1 MRQVGTLANQQDAQR
16 FAAWLVTQ
24 RIEAHAEQE
33 SSGWVV
39 WVRDEDQ
46 LPKAREALAHF
57 REHLA
62 DPRYQDAERGAEAAR
77 RDEELKRRQ
86 AQANVVEMRGRWAGG
101 PGMPGRA
108 RRAPV
113 VMILIGLSALS
124 ALLTSEDTMNDS
136 PANHPPGA
144 FYRQLLFVDPFAARN
159 LNGQIDMW
167 ASIRRGEV
175 WRLVSPIFIH
185 YGFAHIVLN
194 MIWLYS
200 FGAAVEERRGS
211 TFMLL
216 LVLALAILSNAGQAI
231 EIGLR
236 EKLISFGGM
245 SGVGYGLFG
254 YVATKAKYDNR
265 EPYFLSPATT
275 FIALL
280 WFALCILRDIP
291 PFSELLKGAIPQI
304 ANTAHAVGLVVGA
317 AIAYV
322 PLLVRKPV

>member
-1 MRQVGTLANQQDAQR
+1 MRQVGTLSNEQDARR

-46 LPKAREALAHF
+46 LPQAREALAHF
-57 REHLA
+57 REH
-62 DPRYQDAERGAEAAR
+62 PGIGRYQDAERGAEAAR
-77 RDEELKRRQ
+77 RDEEIKRRQ

-113 VMILIGLSALS
+113 VMILIGLSALT
-124 ALLTSEDTMNDS
+124 ALLTSDDTMNDG
-136 PANHPPGA
+136 PVNHPPGA
-144 FYRQLLFVDPFAARN
+144 IYRQLLFVDPFAARK
-159 LNGQIDMW
+159 LGGQIDMW
-167 ASIRRGEV
+167 ASIRRGEA
-175 WRLVSPIFIH
+175 WRLVTPIFIH
-185 YGFAHIVLN
+185 YGLMHILLN
-194 MIWLYS
+194 MLWLYS
-200 FGAAVEERRGS
+200 FGAVVEERRGS

-216 LVLALAILSNAGQAI
+216 LVLALAILSDAGQAV

-236 EKLISFGGM
+236 EKFVNFGGM

-265 EPYFLSPATT
+265 ERYLLSPGTT

-291 PFSELLKGAIPQI
+291 PFHSLLKDAIPAI

-317 AIAYV
+317 A
-322 PLLVRKPV
+322 